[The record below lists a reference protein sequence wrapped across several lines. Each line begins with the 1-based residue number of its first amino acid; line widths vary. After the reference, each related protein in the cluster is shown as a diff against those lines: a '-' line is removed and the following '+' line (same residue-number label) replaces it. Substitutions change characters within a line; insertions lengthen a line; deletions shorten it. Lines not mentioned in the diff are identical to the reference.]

1 MRIRQS
7 LKGKKEKEREERKGR
22 ILQMFS
28 DIGNASESELILV
41 AIET

>member
-7 LKGKKEKEREERKGR
+7 LKGKKEKEREQRKGR

-28 DIGNASESELILV
+28 DIGSASEQV
-41 AIET
+41 GGY